1 MIVTDKA
8 RVGTKEEANLLRE
21 VEDLNGRQRSREGS
35 AERRY
40 DAGDG
45 RTGSDQAGHNQKDNS
60 FRIDRFWEYLK
71 ANPTATPEEVA
82 EEMDRLERTIPLT
95 PEKAQMLREMEEED
109 MQ

>member
-1 MIVTDKA
+1 MEDKGVEKVLQNVDMMQAMGVPA
-8 RVGTKEEANLLRE
+8 RIRL
-21 VEDLNGRQRSREGS
+21 
-35 AERRY
+35 
-40 DAGDG
+40 DAI
-45 RTGSDQAGHNQKDNS
+45 RKISVSDD
-60 FRIDRFWEYLK
+60 RIDRFWEYLK